1 MKTRPDQLLP
11 EGELAV
17 KSVQSFLKVMGFNPG
32 TIDGDFGNNTMAA
45 YNAARERYDF
55 LPDLGDSFEPS
66 EAQAIFSSIDENLQ
80 TNLSFQKDYL
90 NEVGSE
96 TNVTASQGS
105 LVAGGAW
112 ANRHLGDRISEA
124 EAIEMDGVR
133 GVLTSRGLRNVTSM
147 TGIATIQSSLNLLN
161 GAGLETDGKFGPLT
175 QAAMNEYAAGKGIEI
190 TGDAQEDFIAVYSY
204 MQENELDNLREA
216 AVGVL
221 NGDTDYSAVD
231 ASTLDAQIVMNSL
244 ARQQGLDIRTA
255 PDGLQTDSRITVEN
269 SHTRNVIAPATG
281 VQLQAAPPTAPVVA
295 EVDENPYGLAD
306 EFIVT
311 RAKIV
316 NEVSDIAARQ
326 AASEQAPQNI
336 LAYSD
341 EANAYVL
348 VSRSEVT
355 GESTV
360 FQITDTN
367 VAQVMGGLDD
377 GSIVFHPSAHNRI
390 ERTLNRDNYRP
401 RDYSPAETR
410 AAFTGD
416 PDSFTTDTKEQY
428 MTTTVRLPDGAIN
441 RFQLDDLHDG
451 LDKMDSKNDWRGSSN
466 PEGIRDYVN
475 ELKHAV
481 RDVREERGGFE
492 APEWR
497 GGALDNTNSVVI
509 TLEGQEVRMPME
521 VWNGIEGQMQISESG
536 YRRGHNNSA
545 VVQEQ
550 EPGLRREFTPQADP
564 ATPSQDVRPVY
575 ADSNPALQERQP
587 QPALELNA

>member
-1 MKTRPDQLLP
+1 MKTRPDQLMP
-11 EGELAV
+11 EGVEAV
-17 KSVQSFLKVMGFNPG
+17 KAVQSFLDTMGFNPG
-32 TIDGDFGNNTMAA
+32 GVDGDFGENTMAA
-45 YNAARERYDF
+45 YNAAREQYTF
-55 LPDLGDSFEPS
+55 LPDLGESFEPS
-66 EAQAIFSSIDENLQ
+66 EAEAIFNSIDENLQ
-80 TNLSFQKDYL
+80 RNLSFQRDYVSAV
-90 NEVGSE
+90 ESE
-96 TNVTASQGS
+96 TNVTALQGS

-124 EAIEMDGVR
+124 EAIEMDGER
-133 GVLTSRGLRNVTSM
+133 GILTDRGLRNVTSM
-147 TGIATIQSSLNLLN
+147 TGIATMQSSLNLLN
-161 GAGLETDGKFGPLT
+161 GAGLEADGKFGPLT
-175 QAAMNEYAAGKGIEI
+175 EAAMNDYATKRNIPI
-190 TGDAQEDFIAVYSY
+190 TGDAQEDFNSVFTY
-204 MQENELDNLREA
+204 MQTNELDNLREA

-281 VQLQAAPPTAPVVA
+281 VQLNAAPPAAAPVVA

-348 VSRSEVT
+348 VSRSDVT

-367 VAQVMGGLDD
+367 VSQIMSGLDD
-377 GSIVFHPSAHNRI
+377 GSIVFHPSAHDRI
-390 ERTLNRDNYRP
+390 ERTLNRDNYRSQ
-401 RDYSPAETR
+401 DYSPAQTR

-428 MTTTVRLPDGAIN
+428 MTTTVRLPDGTVN

-451 LDKMDSKNDWRGSSN
+451 LDKMDSKHDWEGSSD
-466 PEGIRDYVN
+466 PRAIRDYVN

-492 APEWR
+492 APQWK
-497 GGALDNTNSVVI
+497 GGPLDNTNSVVI
-509 TLEGQEVRMPME
+509 TLEGQEVRMPLE
-521 VWNGIEGQMQISESG
+521 VWDGVEGKMQQWERGYSEG
-536 YRRGHNNSA
+536 GNNSA
-545 VVQEQ
+545 IKQE
-550 EPGLRREFTPQADP
+550 EGPSLRDNFTPQADP
-564 ATPSQDVRPVY
+564 AATPQMPAPDTQPAY
-575 ADSNPALQERQP
+575 ANAQRQP
-587 QPALELNA
+587 EALELNA